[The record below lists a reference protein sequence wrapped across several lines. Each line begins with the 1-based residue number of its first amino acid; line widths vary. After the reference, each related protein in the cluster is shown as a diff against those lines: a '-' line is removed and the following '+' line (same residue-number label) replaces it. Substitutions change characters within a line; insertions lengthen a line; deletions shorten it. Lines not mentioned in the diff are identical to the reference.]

1 MSRRFEGRVEHAG
14 DLVPGQVRRGDRGT
28 RRHTSGREAIQEP
41 DDGGSGSSQAHVLAK
56 MDPFS
61 ADYRAGVLDLYAT
74 LRTRVGDTGYVAER
88 DEASERVAT
97 SRPTHGPGWYRGA
110 SGT

>member
-1 MSRRFEGRVEHAG
+1 MQEIWSQGRFDEAITALGGAHPGRG
-14 DLVPGQVRRGDRGT
+14 
-28 RRHTSGREAIQEP
+28 AIQEP

-88 DEASERVAT
+88 DEASESVAT